1 MNRSISAM
9 QTSAGEGSRLFPLN
23 LGHIDSYDPKGLFR
37 LSGVD
42 IAALQLTQFRDAG
55 IEDVH
60 VIAKDAGNR
69 QPLSSRLS
77 DGRRFGVRIQYSSPA
92 DDASNKG
99 SGDAVLTYLERHP
112 ELKGD
117 VLLLAND
124 NLYEGNFRRY
134 IQAHRDSNAVVSIL
148 TTRMPPRNTI
158 EAYGIVPVDGFRAL
172 AVGEKLKSDDEIRQI
187 MKYGSDVDLTQERVH
202 VNTAGYIIDADGLSQ
217 LSNEP
222 WVVAGRI
229 PDKADMA
236 GWLVKGLIE
245 NGYQVNV
252 IPIDAWGDL
261 GSLST
266 FLDTFPEVLSGV
278 FPAVHKALS
287 TSRKYKGGKNYHHD
301 GANNNW
307 ISTDALKKRNKHGET
322 LDQLLSK
329 GLVELGTNNYI
340 GRDVEVRRGA
350 RINHSDVE
358 KYTVVDEGANLERVY
373 LAGWNNIGT
382 HASLRDCALG
392 ENVVV
397 ESSEGSQTYVN
408 GRTVVAP
415 RIIIPSGTKMHSV
428 TVYPS
433 YRFSGS
439 GEFRDTR
446 LFPSD
451 DMSLEASFR
460 AFGFTKAEDFLKA
473 RQLGLKNVAQYE
485 AHLRHQDGPH
495 R

>member
-1 MNRSISAM
+1 M
-9 QTSAGEGSRLFPLN
+9 
-23 LGHIDSYDPKGLFR
+23 
-37 LSGVD
+37 
-42 IAALQLTQFRDAG
+42 
-55 IEDVH
+55 
-60 VIAKDAGNR
+60 
-69 QPLSSRLS
+69 
-77 DGRRFGVRIQYSSPA
+77 
-92 DDASNKG
+92 
-99 SGDAVLTYLERHP
+99 
-112 ELKGD
+112 
-117 VLLLAND
+117 AND
-124 NLYEGNFRRY
+124 NLYQGNFRRY
-134 IQAHRDSNAVVSIL
+134 VQIHRDSNAVVSIL

-172 AVGEKLKSDDEIRQI
+172 AIGEKPKSDDEIRKI
-187 MKYGSDVDLTQERVH
+187 MKYGTDVDLTQERVH
-202 VNTAGYIIDADGLSQ
+202 VNTSGYIIDADRLSQ
-217 LSNEP
+217 ISNEP

-229 PDKADMA
+229 PGEADMA
-236 GWLVKGLIE
+236 GWLVNGLIE
-245 NGYQVNV
+245 NGYPVNV

-266 FLDTFPEVLSGV
+266 FLDAFPEVLSGV

-287 TSRKYKGGKNYHHD
+287 TSRKYKGGTNYHYD
-301 GANNNW
+301 KANNNW
-307 ISTDALKKRNKHGET
+307 IHIDALRKRNKHGET

-329 GLVELGTNNYI
+329 GLVELGTNSYI

-350 RINHSDVE
+350 KIDHSDVE

-373 LAGWNNIGT
+373 LAGWNNIGP

-415 RIIIPSGTKMHSV
+415 RIVIPSGTKMHSV
-428 TVYPS
+428 TIYPA

-451 DMSLEASFR
+451 DMILEASFR
-460 AFGFTKAEDFLKA
+460 AFGFTRAEDFLRA
-473 RQLGLKNVAQYE
+473 RELGLKNAAEYQR
-485 AHLRHQDGPH
+485 HLLQQNSPH